1 MYKDFYG
8 LRETPFSIV
17 PDPGF
22 LYLGTRHRMALASL
36 EYGLVEGYGIVLL
49 TGETGTGKTTLIRH
63 IVPRLHGM
71 IDVAVVSHT
80 NVDADQLLRMI
91 TMEIGLGMPDPW
103 QAGKAEILGL
113 LQAQLFRRLRE
124 GRRCLVIVD
133 EAQNLGVDGLEE
145 IRLLSNL
152 QAENK
157 PLIQFVLAGQP
168 QLRARIRDPRLSQFA
183 QRVIA
188 SYHLGPLSREETGEY
203 IAHRMK
209 MSGGSPDVFTEDAIA
224 EIFRRSGGI
233 PRVINLLCEAALVY
247 GYAEEERR
255 ITAWTV
261 EQVVQDQV
269 GGGMALEETAGE
281 GASAILREGS
291 QGGAELAGVLDKLQ
305 QLGDAM
311 DRLSSK
317 VDENGSA
324 CLGMLQEGRD
334 GVVGRLE
341 SMLAQEKAKIE
352 HMLAGMGDI
361 ASQLREL
368 KPREAAATATGQEGA
383 AFPGDGLG
391 TGQQGF
397 GRRLINWLKE

>member
-8 LRETPFSIV
+8 LREMPFSIV

-91 TMEIGLGMPDPW
+91 AMEIGLGMPDPG

-113 LQAQLFRRLRE
+113 LQVQLFGRLRE

-157 PLIQFVLAGQP
+157 PLVQFVLAGQP

-183 QRVIA
+183 QRVTA

-203 IAHRMK
+203 IAHRLK

-247 GYAEEERR
+247 GYAEEEHR
-255 ITAWTV
+255 ITAGTV

-269 GGGMALEETAGE
+269 GGMALEETAGE
-281 GASAILREGS
+281 GASSVLREGP
-291 QGGAELAGVLDKLQ
+291 QGGAELAEVLDRLQ

-341 SMLAQEKAKIE
+341 AMLAQEKAKIE
-352 HMLAGMGDI
+352 HMLDGMGGI
-361 ASQLREL
+361 ASQLRAL
-368 KPREAAATATGQEGA
+368 TLREAATTATAQEEA
-383 AFPGDGLG
+383 AFPGDGPG

>member
-8 LRETPFSIV
+8 LREMPFSIV

-22 LYLGTRHRMALASL
+22 LYLGTRHRMALSSL
-36 EYGLVEGYGIVLL
+36 EYGLVEGHGIVLL
-49 TGETGTGKTTLIRH
+49 TGEIGTGKTTLIRH

-91 TMEIGLGMPDPW
+91 TMEIGLNMPDPG

-113 LQAQLFRRLRE
+113 LQVHLFRRLRE
-124 GRRCLVIVD
+124 GRRCQVIVD
-133 EAQNLGVDGLEE
+133 EAQNLGVEELEE

-188 SYHLGPLSREETGEY
+188 SYHLGPLSGEETGEY
-203 IAHRMK
+203 TAHRMK
-209 MSGGSPDVFTEDAIA
+209 LSGGSPDVFTEDAIA

-255 ITAWTV
+255 ITAGTV
-261 EQVVQDQV
+261 EKVVQDQV
-269 GGGMALEETAGE
+269 GGMALEETAGE
-281 GASAILREGS
+281 GAPALLREGT
-291 QGGAELAGVLDKLQ
+291 QDGAALAEVLDRLQ

-317 VDENGSA
+317 IDENGNA
-324 CLGMLQEGRD
+324 CLGMLQDSRD

-368 KPREAAATATGQEGA
+368 KFREAATTATAQEGA
-383 AFPGDGLG
+383 ASPGDGLG

-397 GRRLINWLKE
+397 GSRLINWLKE